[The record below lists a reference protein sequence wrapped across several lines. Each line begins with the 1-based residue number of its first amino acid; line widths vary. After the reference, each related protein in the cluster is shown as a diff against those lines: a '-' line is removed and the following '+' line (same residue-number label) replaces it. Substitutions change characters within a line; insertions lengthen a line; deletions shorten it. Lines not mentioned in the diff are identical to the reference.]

1 MIREAAW
8 LDAELSRVV
17 GRERSYSRPTT
28 PLELSMTTRVP
39 LANIA
44 SASANVSGMSSPY
57 GYTSGVQGGPA
68 LTNEDVRRLE
78 HPEEFVQ
85 RDTTP
90 RL

>member
-17 GRERSYSRPTT
+17 GRERSYSRPAT
-28 PLELSMTTRVP
+28 PLELSMATRVP

-57 GYTSGVQGGPA
+57 GYHVQGGPA

-85 RDTTP
+85 RDTTSRP
-90 RL
+90 